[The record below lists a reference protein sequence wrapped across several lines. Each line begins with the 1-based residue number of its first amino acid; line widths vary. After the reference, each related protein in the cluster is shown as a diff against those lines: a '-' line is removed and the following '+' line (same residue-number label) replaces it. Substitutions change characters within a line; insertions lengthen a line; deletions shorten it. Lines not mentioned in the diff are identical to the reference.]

1 MLGARMPSRRRT
13 LLRSALAAVCSAG
26 VLPAEARTRRRR
38 IHHVHPR
45 HHARHLP
52 VVVIDPG
59 HGGKDP
65 GCIGYDGIEEKTI
78 VLELGRKLRDQLHA
92 SKRCRVAMT
101 RDSDVFVPLEE
112 RVAFAR
118 RHHAMI
124 MVSLHANASHDHHI
138 RGACVY
144 RFAYRASD
152 AQARAMA
159 RWENSADR
167 YGGPSFRHAS
177 PAVTH
182 ILASLMRRETWLH
195 SAWLQHRLVHDLRHH
210 VHLEPVP
217 ARHARFVVLSAPD
230 IPAILVE
237 TGFLTNRTDARLLRS
252 PHYRDRM
259 AYRMRDAIEQT
270 LTHLERTAHGY
281 R

>member
-1 MLGARMPSRRRT
+1 M
-13 LLRSALAAVCSAG
+13 
-26 VLPAEARTRRRR
+26 
-38 IHHVHPR
+38 
-45 HHARHLP
+45 P

-65 GCIGYDGIEEKTI
+65 GCLGDGGVEEKTI
-78 VLELGRKLRDQLHA
+78 VLELGRELRHQLQIGR
-92 SKRCRVAMT
+92 RCHVAMT
-101 RDSDVFVPLEE
+101 RDSDVFVPLEQ

-118 RHHAMI
+118 QHHATL
-124 MVSLHANASHDHHI
+124 MVSLHANASHSQRAH
-138 RGACVY
+138 GACVY

-152 AQARAMA
+152 AQARALA

-177 PAVTH
+177 PVVTH

-195 SAWLQHRLVHDLRHH
+195 SAWLQDSMVHGLRHH
-210 VHLEPVP
+210 IRLEHTP

-230 IPAILVE
+230 LPAVLVE
-237 TGFLTNRTDARLLRS
+237 TGFLTNRAEARLLCSRS
-252 PHYRDRM
+252 HRTLM
-259 AYRMRDAIEQT
+259 AREMRYAIERT
-270 LTHLERTAHGY
+270 VKHIARTAHGY